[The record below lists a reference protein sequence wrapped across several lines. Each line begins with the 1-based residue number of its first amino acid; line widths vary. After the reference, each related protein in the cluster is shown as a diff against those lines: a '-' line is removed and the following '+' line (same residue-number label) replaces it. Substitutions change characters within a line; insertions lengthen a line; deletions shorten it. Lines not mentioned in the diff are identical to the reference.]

1 MRLPASTTVHSPQ
14 PAEMSKPA
22 EPAVDPADSPAAD
35 ALPESRWRR
44 AARRW
49 FGGAFLSVASVLIAV
64 SSAGYIGM
72 AHAPWLDRLVTQT
85 PSAAKDAANVAATAV
100 SPSAVGAPDSVP
112 DSASAARDRM
122 DARVYSQVPP
132 ASART
137 VAQTDAADE
146 VPAPER
152 AAPSHRHH
160 RSAIRIRHGRQADPW
175 GSHWY
180 AGG

>member
-1 MRLPASTTVHSPQ
+1 MRLPASTVHPPQ
-14 PAEMSKPA
+14 PAEMSKLA
-22 EPAVDPADSPAAD
+22 EPAVDPDDPPAAD

-49 FGGAFLSVASVLIAV
+49 FGGAFLSVASMLIAV
-64 SSAGYIGM
+64 SGAGYIGM
-72 AHAPWLDRLVTQT
+72 AHAPWLDHLVAQT
-85 PSAAKDAANVAATAV
+85 PSAAKDAATVAAMAV
-100 SPSAVGAPDSVP
+100 SSSAVGAPDLGP
-112 DSASAARDRM
+112 DSVSAARDRM
-122 DARVYSQVPP
+122 DARVYSQVPH
-132 ASART
+132 ASARS
-137 VAQTDAADE
+137 VAQTEAAAD

-160 RSAIRIRHGRQADPW
+160 RAAIRIRHGHQADPW